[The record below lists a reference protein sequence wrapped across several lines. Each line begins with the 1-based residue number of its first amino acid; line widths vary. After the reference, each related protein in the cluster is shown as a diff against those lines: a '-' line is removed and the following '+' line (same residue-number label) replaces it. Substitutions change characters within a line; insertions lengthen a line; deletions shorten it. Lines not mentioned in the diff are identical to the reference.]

1 MENRKCKTIGSLQ
14 IVCRYIPDFQNSAT
28 LSWQCSKKKQ
38 KKILKP
44 PSSSIAV
51 NGVLNCRKLCYL
63 TKECKHLR
71 SMFYAWRTWPDNCAE
86 NVASIN
92 VLFYFLLMLLVLS
105 CVCWSSHTISVT
117 TIVESKGM
125 FIFLCM
131 MLCTS
136 CLPIW
141 DKEALW

>member
-14 IVCRYIPDFQNSAT
+14 IVCRYIPDFQNSAIS
-28 LSWQCSKKKQ
+28 SWQCSKKKRQ
-38 KKILKP
+38 KFLKP
-44 PSSSIAV
+44 PSPNIAV

-63 TKECKHLR
+63 TKECEHLR
-71 SMFYAWRTWPDNCAE
+71 SMFYTWRPWPDNCAE

-105 CVCWSSHTISVT
+105 CVCWSFHTISVT
-117 TIVESKGM
+117 TIVENKGM
-125 FIFLCM
+125 FIFLSM